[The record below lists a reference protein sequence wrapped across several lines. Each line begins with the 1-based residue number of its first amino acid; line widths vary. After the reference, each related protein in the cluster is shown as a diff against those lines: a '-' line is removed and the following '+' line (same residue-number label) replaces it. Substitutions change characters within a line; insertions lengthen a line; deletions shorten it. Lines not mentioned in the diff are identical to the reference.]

1 MTDDDIG
8 SLLARFEDGTLPR
21 AEWTHGAHL
30 IVALWYLRRHGRDEA
45 TNRIR
50 DGIRRYNERQGN
62 HTGYHETITL
72 AWVAVVDRFLDRR
85 DREAPIASLAAELL
99 DRCGRVDYLLQ
110 FYSRDRLFSAEA
122 RAGWLAPDLEA
133 IC

>member
-30 IVALWYLRRHGRDEA
+30 VVALWYLRRHSRDEA
-45 TNRIR
+45 MDRVR

-72 AWVAVVDRFLDRR
+72 AWVEVVDRFLHGR
-85 DREAPIASLAAELL
+85 DGKATDASLAASLL
-99 DRCGRVDYLLQ
+99 DRCGRPDYLLR

-122 RAGWLAPDLEA
+122 RAGWLPPDLEA
-133 IC
+133 IG